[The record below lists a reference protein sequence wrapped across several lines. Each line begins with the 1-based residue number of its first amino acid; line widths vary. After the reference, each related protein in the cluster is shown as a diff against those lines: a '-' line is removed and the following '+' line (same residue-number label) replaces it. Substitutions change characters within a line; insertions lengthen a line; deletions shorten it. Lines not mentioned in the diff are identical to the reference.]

1 MICARSEVG
10 LSRLPVTEEIAG
22 SNPVERATD
31 IFTLIGCFFMKKYV
45 TLIAFIYKLCYDIA
59 NWTRKSKEFYNKIP
73 DNVRERTPS
82 IMVYDPNKINN
93 PSGSKLDKGL
103 TRRGFGALAVIAF
116 AEGVASACSA
126 KKAPEAKQT
135 TPAPTDESSI
145 GTEPKEPTKS
155 PTPETKEI
163 KINKEAVTKLYEKL
177 NNLKKEFDE
186 ASEDERQEKHLRS
199 AIRAAFVEAIESIT
213 GYKSTSFDPE
223 AGAWRTSAEDFNKTQ
238 DEMMGIVTAG
248 LVLLGNLTLAYHE
261 DQSILP
267 RTSENDL
274 TADGIMG
281 MYLDVF
287 TAGYGRDQIEGFR
300 KTIEENPGA
309 VEALVYKGTLGDG
322 ELPKALHISYGLR
335 MKSDDPLANCDRENN
350 PNQCKNVFNQAG
362 EKAPLDGGIH
372 RTVEAVYPTDN
383 HTVLNVM
390 ATNIIRVQG
399 TDIRWLNEE
408 TNKLGKQWDI
418 NKPEEEGLDFY
429 LTPVLVWWDVPDDLY
444 DSMPMYDGQTRKQ
457 PRNIPAVG
465 EYMNKVRSSQE
476 AK

>member
-1 MICARSEVG
+1 MC
-10 LSRLPVTEEIAG
+10 
-22 SNPVERATD
+22 N
-31 IFTLIGCFFMKKYV
+31 
-45 TLIAFIYKLCYDIA
+45 LCYDIA
-59 NWTRKSKEFYNKIP
+59 NWAEKSKEFYNKIP

-82 IMVYDPNKINN
+82 VMVYNPNN
-93 PSGSKLDKGL
+93 PSGSSKEMP
-103 TRRGFGALAVIAF
+103 RRDFIKFGAKFGAIAATLALAAGCGAQKVQS
-116 AEGVASACSA
+116 AE
-126 KKAPEAKQT
+126 QT
-135 TPAPTDESSI
+135 TPAPTKSI
-145 GTEPKEPTKS
+145 GTEPVTKS
-155 PTPETKEI
+155 PTPETQEI

>member
-31 IFTLIGCFFMKKYV
+31 NSPLDRVFFYGKYSIF
-45 TLIAFIYKLCYDIA
+45 IAFMCNLCYDIA
-59 NWTRKSKEFYNKIP
+59 NWTEKSKEFYNKIP

-82 IMVYDPNKINN
+82 VMVRDYENFN
-93 PSGSKLDKGL
+93 PSGSQEETLP
-103 TRRGFGALAVIAF
+103 RRRVLKAGVIAT
-116 AEGVASACSA
+116 AAALIGACGA
-126 KKAPEAKQT
+126 KKPKRIEQT
-135 TPAPTDESSI
+135 PTDVPSI
-145 GTEPKEPTKS
+145 GSEPKKPTKS

-177 NNLKKEFDE
+177 NNLKKEFDG
-186 ASEDERQEKHLRS
+186 ASEEERQEKRLRS
-199 AIRAAFVEAIESIT
+199 AIRTTFVEAIESIT

-223 AGAWRTSAEDFNKTQ
+223 VGAWRTSAEDFNKTQ

-274 TADGIMG
+274 TAGDIMG
-281 MYLDVF
+281 MYLKAF

-335 MKSDDPLANCDRENN
+335 MKSDDPLANCDSENN
-350 PNQCKNVFNQAG
+350 PNQCKNIFNQAG
-362 EKAPLDGGIH
+362 EKAPIDGGIH
-372 RTVEAVYPTDN
+372 RTVEAVYPTDG
-383 HTVLNVM
+383 HTVLSVI
-390 ATNIIRVQG
+390 ATNITRAQ
-399 TDIRWLNEE
+399 TDPRYLNEE
-408 TNKLGKQWDI
+408 TNKLSKQWDI

-444 DSMPMYDGQTRKQ
+444 DSMPMYDGRIPKQ
-457 PRNIPAVG
+457 PRKITVVENYIK
-465 EYMNKVRSSQE
+465 KVRSSQ
-476 AK
+476 

>member
-1 MICARSEVG
+1 MKNIPFLLHFCTIYVIILPIGLEGLRS
-10 LSRLPVTEEIAG
+10 
-22 SNPVERATD
+22 
-31 IFTLIGCFFMKKYV
+31 
-45 TLIAFIYKLCYDIA
+45 
-59 NWTRKSKEFYNKIP
+59 FYNKIP

-82 IMVYDPNKINN
+82 VMVYDPNKFNN
-93 PSGSKLDKGL
+93 PSGSKLEGATL
-103 TRRGFGALAVIAF
+103 TRRDFGTLTAIAI
-116 AEGVASACSA
+116 AAGVMGACGA
-126 KKAPEAKQT
+126 KKEQT
-135 TPAPTDESSI
+135 PTKISSI
-145 GTEPKEPTKS
+145 GTETTETTETTEPTKS

-163 KINKEAVTKLYEKL
+163 KINKEAVAKLYEKL
-177 NNLKKEFDE
+177 NSLKKEFDE

-199 AIRAAFVEAIESIT
+199 AIRTAFVEAIESIT

-238 DEMMGIVTAG
+238 DEMMGIITAG

-267 RTSENDL
+267 RTSETDL
-274 TADGIMG
+274 TANDMMD
-281 MYLDVF
+281 MYLEVF
-287 TAGYGRDQIEGFR
+287 TAGYGRDQIERFR

-335 MKSDDPLANCDRENN
+335 MKSDDPLANCDSENN

-362 EKAPLDGGIH
+362 EKAPIDGGIH

-429 LTPVLVWWDVPDDLY
+429 LTPVLVWWDVPDNVH
-444 DSMPMYDGQTRKQ
+444 DSMPMYDGRTPKQ
-457 PRNIPAVG
+457 PHDIREVKDHMDKANQD
-465 EYMNKVRSSQE
+465 K
-476 AK
+476 

>member
-31 IFTLIGCFFMKKYV
+31 NSPLDRVFFYGKYAIF
-45 TLIAFIYKLCYDIA
+45 IAFMCNLCHYIA
-59 NWTRKSKEFYNKIP
+59 NWTGKSKEFYNKIP
-73 DNVRERTPS
+73 DNVRGRIPSVMARNHERL
-82 IMVYDPNKINN
+82 N
-93 PSGSKLDKGL
+93 PSDSSEKTIF
-103 TRRGFGALAVIAF
+103 TRRRVIKAGVIAT
-116 AEGVASACSA
+116 AAVLVDACSA

-145 GTEPKEPTKS
+145 ETEPKEPTKS

>member
-1 MICARSEVG
+1 MWH
-10 LSRLPVTEEIAG
+10 
-22 SNPVERATD
+22 D
-31 IFTLIGCFFMKKYV
+31 IG
-45 TLIAFIYKLCYDIA
+45 
-59 NWTRKSKEFYNKIP
+59 NWTEKSKEFYNKIP

-82 IMVYDPNKINN
+82 VMVYDPNKINN

-145 GTEPKEPTKS
+145 RTEPKEPTKS

-177 NNLKKEFDE
+177 NSLKKEFDE
-186 ASEDERQEKHLRS
+186 ASEYERREKHLRS
-199 AIRAAFVEAIESIT
+199 AIRTAFVEAIESIT

>member
-1 MICARSEVG
+1 MILPIGPEGLRS
-10 LSRLPVTEEIAG
+10 
-22 SNPVERATD
+22 
-31 IFTLIGCFFMKKYV
+31 
-45 TLIAFIYKLCYDIA
+45 
-59 NWTRKSKEFYNKIP
+59 FYNKIP

-82 IMVYDPNKINN
+82 VMDKNHENPN
-93 PSGSKLDKGL
+93 PSGSSKEIP
-103 TRRGFGALAVIAF
+103 RRGFMEYLGAVAATVALAV
-116 AEGVASACSA
+116 GGCSA
-126 KKAPEAKQT
+126 GEDSPGKKVPDAEQT
-135 TPAPTDESSI
+135 TPVSSI
-145 GTEPKEPTKS
+145 GTEPEELTKS
-155 PTPETKEI
+155 PTPETQEI
-163 KINKEAVTKLYEKL
+163 KINKEVVAKLYEKL
-177 NNLKKEFDE
+177 NTLKKEFDE
-186 ASEDERQEKHLRS
+186 ASEYERREKHLRS
-199 AIRAAFVEAIESIT
+199 AIRTAFVEAIESIT

-267 RTSENDL
+267 RTSETDL
-274 TADGIMG
+274 TANDMMG
-281 MYLDVF
+281 MYLEVF
-287 TAGYGRDQIEGFR
+287 TAGYGRDQIERFR

-383 HTVLNVM
+383 HTVLNIM

-408 TNKLGKQWDI
+408 TNKLRKQWDI

-429 LTPVLVWWDVPDDLY
+429 LTPVLVWWDVPDNVH
-444 DSMPMYDGQTRKQ
+444 DSMPMYDGQTPKQ
-457 PRNIPAVG
+457 PHDIREVKD
-465 EYMNKVRSSQE
+465 YMNK
-476 AK
+476 ANKDK

>member
-1 MICARSEVG
+1 MY
-10 LSRLPVTEEIAG
+10 
-22 SNPVERATD
+22 N
-31 IFTLIGCFFMKKYV
+31 
-45 TLIAFIYKLCYDIA
+45 LCYDIA
-59 NWTRKSKEFYNKIP
+59 NWTEKSKEFYNKIP

-82 IMVYDPNKINN
+82 VMDKNHENPN
-93 PSGSKLDKGL
+93 PSGSSKEIP
-103 TRRGFGALAVIAF
+103 RRGFMEYLGAVAATVALAV
-116 AEGVASACSA
+116 GGCSA
-126 KKAPEAKQT
+126 GEDSPGKKVPDAEQT
-135 TPAPTDESSI
+135 TPVSSI
-145 GTEPKEPTKS
+145 GTEPEELTKS
-155 PTPETKEI
+155 PTPETQEI
-163 KINKEAVTKLYEKL
+163 KINKEVVAKLYEKL
-177 NNLKKEFDE
+177 NTLKKEFDE
-186 ASEDERQEKHLRS
+186 ASEYERREKHLRS
-199 AIRAAFVEAIESIT
+199 AIRTAFVEAIESIT

-267 RTSENDL
+267 RTSETDL
-274 TADGIMG
+274 TANDMMG
-281 MYLDVF
+281 MYLEVF
-287 TAGYGRDQIEGFR
+287 TAGYGRDQIERFR

-383 HTVLNVM
+383 HTVLNIM

-429 LTPVLVWWDVPDDLY
+429 LTPVLVWWDVPDNVH

>member
-31 IFTLIGCFFMKKYV
+31 NSPLDRVFFYGKYAIF
-45 TLIAFIYKLCYDIA
+45 IAFMCNLCHYIA
-59 NWTRKSKEFYNKIP
+59 NWTGKSKEFYNKIP
-73 DNVRERTPS
+73 DNVRGRIPSVMARNHERL
-82 IMVYDPNKINN
+82 N
-93 PSGSKLDKGL
+93 PSDSSEKTIF
-103 TRRGFGALAVIAF
+103 TRRRVIKAGVIAT
-116 AEGVASACSA
+116 AAVLVDACSA

>member
-1 MICARSEVG
+1 
-10 LSRLPVTEEIAG
+10 
-22 SNPVERATD
+22 
-31 IFTLIGCFFMKKYV
+31 
-45 TLIAFIYKLCYDIA
+45 
-59 NWTRKSKEFYNKIP
+59 
-73 DNVRERTPS
+73 
-82 IMVYDPNKINN
+82 MVYNPNN
-93 PSGSKLDKGL
+93 PSGSSEEKTTLP
-103 TRRGFGALAVIAF
+103 RRRVLKAGAIAAAAVF
-116 AEGVASACSA
+116 VNACGA
-126 KKAPEAKQT
+126 KKVPDAEQN
-135 TPAPTDESSI
+135 TPAPIKSI
-145 GTEPKEPTKS
+145 GTEPKKPTES
-155 PTPETKEI
+155 STPETKEI
-163 KINKEAVTKLYEKL
+163 KINKEVVAKLYEKL
-177 NNLKKEFDE
+177 NSLKKEFDE
-186 ASEDERQEKHLRS
+186 ASEYERREKHLRS
-199 AIRAAFVEAIESIT
+199 AIRTAFVEAIESIT

-267 RTSENDL
+267 RTSETDL
-274 TADGIMG
+274 TANDMMG
-281 MYLDVF
+281 MYLEVF
-287 TAGYGRDQIEGFR
+287 TAGYGRDQIERFR

-429 LTPVLVWWDVPDDLY
+429 LTPVLVWWDVPDNVH
-444 DSMPMYDGQTRKQ
+444 DSMPMYDGRTPKQ
-457 PRNIPAVG
+457 PHDIREV
-465 EYMNKVRSSQE
+465 EDYMNK
-476 AK
+476 ANKDK

>member
-31 IFTLIGCFFMKKYV
+31 NSPLDRVFFYGKYSIF
-45 TLIAFIYKLCYDIA
+45 IAFMCNLCYDIA
-59 NWTRKSKEFYNKIP
+59 NWTVKSKEFYNKIP

-82 IMVYDPNKINN
+82 VMVYDPNKINN